1 MWLELTVLGA
11 GALGYNLKRSLSGP
25 IQKNCSSLTKT
36 PAQLRH
42 LWRRVLETVWS
53 DGQDELHSAI
63 SPAIRQQLQAEKET
77 ASRRQKFGLYA
88 LGLAIAGIFFP
99 TLNLIS
105 IAAVLYL
112 MLDTLKLV
120 HKDFQRGRYITFYL
134 FSLVMM
140 CWTLAA
146 GKLIYAAFA
155 AILNGFFARI
165 INQLEKT
172 SHNQMIDVFA
182 NHPEQVWIIVQDAE
196 VQIPFHE
203 LEEGHQ
209 VVVHPGEV
217 IPIDGIIT
225 TGHAQVDQRI
235 LTGESQPAEKTPG
248 DEVFA
253 ATLLLSG
260 KLCIEVTTTH
270 SSTLAAKIS
279 TVLNDTQNYKDS
291 LTTRGRQIA
300 DRYLPFS
307 ISLTALTY
315 PILSTQS
322 ALAISWANFGGSMA
336 TLGPLNVMSYLQALS
351 SRNILVK
358 DGRVFELLREV
369 DTVVFDKTGT
379 LTLEQPTVHAI
390 RPLSHYTET
399 DILRYA
405 AIAEYRQPHPVAK
418 AILAKAAAE
427 QLELPIPDAASY
439 SLGYGIRVN
448 YQDECIQVGNAR
460 FLQQQGIA
468 LPDTVQNL
476 QDTSDEQGHTL
487 VYVAVD
493 QKLIGVLI
501 LQSTI
506 RPEAFEVVRFLQ
518 QRGMRLYIISGDHLG
533 PTQSLAETL
542 GIQHYFANVLPENKA
557 DYIQQLKAQG
567 RFVCFVGDGINDAI
581 ALKTAHV
588 SLSLS
593 GASSAATDTAQIVLM
608 DGRLVKI
615 PELFWFSDNFERTMQ
630 KNLIFSYIPACLIIP
645 SVLFLNVGPMF
656 SMVFS
661 YLISFIGLGNI
672 IWSSIKYQET
682 PEIKNEC
689 KYISIN

>member
-235 LTGESQPAEKTPG
+235 LTG
-248 DEVFA
+248 
-253 ATLLLSG
+253 
-260 KLCIEVTTTH
+260 
-270 SSTLAAKIS
+270 
-279 TVLNDTQNYKDS
+279 
-291 LTTRGRQIA
+291 
-300 DRYLPFS
+300 
-307 ISLTALTY
+307 
-315 PILSTQS
+315 
-322 ALAISWANFGGSMA
+322 
-336 TLGPLNVMSYLQALS
+336 
-351 SRNILVK
+351 
-358 DGRVFELLREV
+358 
-369 DTVVFDKTGT
+369 
-379 LTLEQPTVHAI
+379 
-390 RPLSHYTET
+390 
-399 DILRYA
+399 
-405 AIAEYRQPHPVAK
+405 
-418 AILAKAAAE
+418 
-427 QLELPIPDAASY
+427 
-439 SLGYGIRVN
+439 
-448 YQDECIQVGNAR
+448 
-460 FLQQQGIA
+460 
-468 LPDTVQNL
+468 
-476 QDTSDEQGHTL
+476 
-487 VYVAVD
+487 
-493 QKLIGVLI
+493 
-501 LQSTI
+501 
-506 RPEAFEVVRFLQ
+506 
-518 QRGMRLYIISGDHLG
+518 
-533 PTQSLAETL
+533 
-542 GIQHYFANVLPENKA
+542 
-557 DYIQQLKAQG
+557 
-567 RFVCFVGDGINDAI
+567 
-581 ALKTAHV
+581 
-588 SLSLS
+588 
-593 GASSAATDTAQIVLM
+593 
-608 DGRLVKI
+608 
-615 PELFWFSDNFERTMQ
+615 
-630 KNLIFSYIPACLIIP
+630 
-645 SVLFLNVGPMF
+645 
-656 SMVFS
+656 
-661 YLISFIGLGNI
+661 
-672 IWSSIKYQET
+672 
-682 PEIKNEC
+682 
-689 KYISIN
+689 